1 MQVNAVLVEDL
12 VEQAKKRLKT
22 RQNGVPKKNIRKRND
37 ATKTVLSQNSIDLY
51 KTLKACIRA

>member
-22 RQNGVPKKNIRKRND
+22 RQNGVPKKHPKKERCNK
-37 ATKTVLSQNSIDLY
+37 NSLVS
-51 KTLKACIRA
+51 KLNKSV

>member
-1 MQVNAVLVEDL
+1 MQVNAVLVKDL
-12 VEQAKKRLKT
+12 VEQAKKT
-22 RQNGVPKKNIRKRND
+22 PKNTAKWCAEKNIRKRND